1 MRNRQ
6 TRMHIFM
13 NTIDDSLHSDVYK
26 QQIRV
31 SYSTNMQRH
40 IQEIVE
46 LSIGLTVETSNTF

>member
-13 NTIDDSLHSDVYK
+13 NTVDDSLHNDVYK

-31 SYSTNMQRH
+31 SSSTNMQRH